1 MGRPGGLSYCT
12 AMVTPFC
19 DGTPPTDTLMGT
31 DPPGDTDD
39 GTTAFTWNSPATEAP
54 AEPAYC
60 TTASCPPMVTFTAR
74 TGVFRSVPITLPV
87 TPCGDVSPSPVATL
101 EMGPKTAGSAPSHR
115 GEQFR

>member
-1 MGRPGGLSYCT
+1 
-12 AMVTPFC
+12 
-19 DGTPPTDTLMGT
+19 
-31 DPPGDTDD
+31 
-39 GTTAFTWNSPATEAP
+39 
-54 AEPAYC
+54 
-60 TTASCPPMVTFTAR
+60 MVTFTAR